1 MPNGFVEA
9 QRNSTGLLTA
19 VERRVLLWL
28 AHRLPARVNSD
39 HLTALGLVS
48 MFFVG
53 VCFAVSRAM
62 PAALWGVVFF
72 LALNWFG
79 DSLDGTLARV
89 RGHQRPRYGFYVD
102 HILDTFGALFVL
114 GGLAHLR
121 THDAYRRG
129 GVSHRATTCCRS
141 RSISRRIASGR
152 FQMSFWGWGPTELRI
167 LLADRRADAAGETDR
182 DHLRRADAVVRCRR
196 HCRRRRADFHCDRF
210 GRREYAQA
218 LRSRTAA
225 AEFAVSTQRHRVTEH
240 ATRHARAA
248 FFSAGCVSRAPRYA
262 SILRRRRTRNNKR
275 HKHQDRDHRS

>member
-28 AHRLPARVNSD
+28 ANRLPVRVNSD

-48 MFFVG
+48 MLLVG
-53 VCFAVSRAM
+53 ACFAISRQA
-62 PAALWGVVFF
+62 PVALWGVVVF

-114 GGLAHLR
+114 AGLALSGHMTPIVAAAFLV
-121 THDAYRRG
+121 AYY
-129 GVSHRATTCCRS
+129 VLSIEIYLATYCV
-141 RSISRRIASGR
+141 GR

-167 LLADRRADAAGETDR
+167 LLAIGGLMLLVKPMVTIFGVPMRLFDVGGIVGAIGLIFTAIISAIGNTRRLYKAEPLPQNLSSQRRDAESQSSKHDTQSS
-182 DHLRRADAVVRCRR
+182 VVLL
-196 HCRRRRADFHCDRF
+196 
-210 GRREYAQA
+210 G
-218 LRSRTAA
+218 
-225 AEFAVSTQRHRVTEH
+225 QR
-240 ATRHARAA
+240 
-248 FFSAGCVSRAPRYA
+248 
-262 SILRRRRTRNNKR
+262 
-275 HKHQDRDHRS
+275 Q

>member
-19 VERRVLLWL
+19 VERRVLIWL

-48 MFFVG
+48 MFLVG
-53 VCFAVSRAM
+53 VCFAVSREM

-114 GGLAHLR
+114 GGLAISGPMTPIVAAAFLI
-121 THDAYRRG
+121 AYY
-129 GVSHRATTCCRS
+129 VLSIEIYLATYCV
-141 RSISRRIASGR
+141 GR

-167 LLADRRADAAGETDR
+167 LLAIGALTLLVKPVVTIFGVQMRLFDVGGIVGAVGLIFTAIVSADRQ
-182 DHLRRADAVVRCRR
+182 H
-196 HCRRRRADFHCDRF
+196 
-210 GRREYAQA
+210 AQA
-218 LRSRTAA
+218 LRCRTAA
-225 AEFAVSTQRHRVTEH
+225 AEFGISTQRRRDTELESH
-240 ATRHARAA
+240 ESSIL
-248 FFSAGCVSRAPRYA
+248 SAGA
-262 SILRRRRTRNNKR
+262 
-275 HKHQDRDHRS
+275 